1 MDASLVGTQC
11 VPEPREKLMATLTA
25 RLDEE
30 LKEAIVRFWKAH
42 GAGPSSAMRHVAEE
56 WWAMQQFPL
65 VVFREGVSGRRAALR
80 DGPDVWEVVAVARD
94 YAQDSEG
101 LREYFAP
108 FVAAEAIEQALAYAE
123 RFPQR
128 IDAEIADNL
137 RVEKLLQTR
146 DSR

>member
-1 MDASLVGTQC
+1 MGTQG
-11 VPEPREKLMATLTA
+11 VHRKPEELMATLTA

-30 LKEAIVRFWKAH
+30 LKEEIVRFWRAH

-65 VVFREGVSGRRAALR
+65 IIFREGVSGRRAALR
-80 DGPDVWEVVAVARD
+80 GGPDVWEVVAVARD
-94 YAQDSEG
+94 YAQDGEG

-108 FVAAEAIEQALAYAE
+108 FVTAEAIEQALAYAE
-123 RFPQR
+123 RFPQQ
-128 IDAEIADNL
+128 IDAAIADNL
-137 RVEKLLQTR
+137 RVEKLLQTH